1 MLRLIGNRC
10 TGKTR
15 QLMQFAKDNNAIFV
29 CSNPYSMM
37 QKAENYGIIGLRFMS
52 YFEFLTHNK
61 EMTDN
66 VVVDEAE
73 MLLRSINPSI
83 KLIGY
88 NLSEE

>member
-37 QKAENYGIIGLRFMS
+37 QKAEDYGIIGLRFMS

-61 EMTDN
+61 GMTDN

>member
-37 QKAENYGIIGLRFMS
+37 QKAEDYGIIGLRFMS

-61 EMTDN
+61 GMTDN
-66 VVVDEAE
+66 VVVDEVE